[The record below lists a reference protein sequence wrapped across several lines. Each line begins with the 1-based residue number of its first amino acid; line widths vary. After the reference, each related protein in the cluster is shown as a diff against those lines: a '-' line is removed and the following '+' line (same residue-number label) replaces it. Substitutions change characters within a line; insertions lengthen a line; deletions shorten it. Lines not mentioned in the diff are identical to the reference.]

1 MRRAGI
7 CISPFPTAGAVSS
20 RAPSHSP
27 KWKRTSCFYHRC
39 PSLSTPGVARRRRE
53 SVSCAGIIGHS
64 NAPLP
69 SALISN
75 LSPPPLPLLGEIF
88 ILARI
93 YISPSN
99 VRSRTS
105 PLSYSRSP
113 RDSPLDSRGGWR
125 GRKGEDSATLLVQGH
140 LSEVIFAVHSRAK
153 IAKYRWNRLFS
164 REWVWK

>member
-1 MRRAGI
+1 MPEVIRRNGSGRSLL
-7 CISPFPTAGAVSS
+7 SPLFLIV
-20 RAPSHSP
+20 
-27 KWKRTSCFYHRC
+27 Y
-39 PSLSTPGVARRRRE
+39 ARRGPAASWIE

-64 NAPLP
+64 NAPP
-69 SALISN
+69 SVSVLIS
-75 LSPPPLPLLGEIF
+75 SPALFSRFLLLLLRFHGEIF

-153 IAKYRWNRLFS
+153 IAK
-164 REWVWK
+164 